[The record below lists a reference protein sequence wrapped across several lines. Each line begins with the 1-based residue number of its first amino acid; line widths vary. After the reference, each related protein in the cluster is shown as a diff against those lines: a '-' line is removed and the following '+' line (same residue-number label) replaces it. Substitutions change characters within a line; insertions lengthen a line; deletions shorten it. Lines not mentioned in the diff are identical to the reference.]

1 MVIAD
6 LTAVHLKRG
15 VLYLHT
21 CAIITHMIST
31 DLAAVHEEFCV
42 DSIRI
47 TAHSYTTAFYARTV
61 GDTTLV
67 PTRLAVAEHQFAPL
81 FDHNNTA
88 KGTILAGFC
97 NTLAIQAEV
106 EGFTLPNF
114 NRIFRCHVIGQVDVG
129 GVIAIVCNVCVAV
142 RSRAIPSCPGNIPT
156 GAGMVADV
164 GMCLAADGVA
174 VLLHF
179 RRGGGDGHA
188 EQGAQAQGQGQE

>member
-81 FDHNNTA
+81 FDHNSTA

-97 NTLAIQAEV
+97 NAMAIEAEV
-106 EGFTLPNF
+106 EGMALGNCECTRYLH
-114 NRIFRCHVIGQVDVG
+114 ITGQIDVG
-129 GVIAIVCNVCVAV
+129 GFCFGIVGNLTC
-142 RSRAIPSCPGNIPT
+142 AIPSCPGNIPT
-156 GAGMVADV
+156 GAGVVADV
-164 GMCLAADGVA
+164 GMRLAADGVA
-174 VLLHF
+174 VRVRHF
-179 RRGGGDGHA
+179 RRGGGDHHA
-188 EQGAQAQGQGQE
+188 EQGTQAQGQGQE